1 MEMIDGEPY
10 SYLGDG
16 VYAYYDGFGT
26 WLRANHHT
34 KFECTD
40 EKAKKYFDII
50 TWNKHKVAF
59 LNRQIII
66 LLKALKIPNSHFMKL
81 Q

>member
-40 EKAKKYFDII
+40 EIYLEPEVLEALNNFNKDVKEMKKKGLI
-50 TWNKHKVAF
+50 K
-59 LNRQIII
+59 
-66 LLKALKIPNSHFMKL
+66 
-81 Q
+81 